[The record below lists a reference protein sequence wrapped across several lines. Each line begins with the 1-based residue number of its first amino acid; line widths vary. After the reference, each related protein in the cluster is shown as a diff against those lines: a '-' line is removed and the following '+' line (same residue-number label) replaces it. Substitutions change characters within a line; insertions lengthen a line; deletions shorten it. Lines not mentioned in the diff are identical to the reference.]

1 MSISESTIEAEL
13 NKIEDLPLK
22 IVDELKASLKGVKIS
37 KKQLDEIVDKTHE
50 AYSHAKVENCEAVGM
65 VAAQSIGE
73 PGTQMTMRTFHY
85 AGVAEIDVT
94 LGLPRLIEIVDA
106 RREPS
111 TPMMTI
117 HLTPDISGNRDI
129 VRKLAWELEETTVV
143 DIGSI
148 ATNLNDMTIIIDIN
162 EKQLMQRSMTL
173 EEIMDKISEVTGLKV
188 DAKEN
193 RLTVHPE
200 GQSYRDLLQMV
211 ETIRTILLKGIKGI
225 TRVVIRKEES
235 EYVVYT
241 QGSALKK
248 VIHFEGIDA
257 GRTKTNNIN
266 EISEVLGIEAA
277 RNAIINEALD
287 TLSEQGLTVD
297 IRHIMLVAD
306 MMSLDGEVKQI
317 GRHGISGEKASVLS
331 RAAFEV
337 TVNHLLD
344 AAVAGE
350 VDELIGV
357 TENVIVGQPIQLGT
371 GDVEL
376 VTTSSSLKKTKSKA

>member
-1 MSISESTIEAEL
+1 MSLSEATIDTELSKAEL
-13 NKIEDLPLK
+13 PIKVTED
-22 IVDELKASLKGVKIS
+22 LKASLKGLKIT
-37 KKQLDEIVDKTHE
+37 KKQLEEIIEKTKE
-50 AYSHAKVENCEAVGM
+50 AYRNAKVENCEAVGM

-117 HLTPDISGNRDI
+117 HLMPEISGNRDQ
-129 VRKLAWELEETTVV
+129 VKKLGWELEETTISDVGNV
-143 DIGSI
+143 
-148 ATNLNDMTIIIDIN
+148 ATNLADMSIIVNIN
-162 EKQLMQRSMTL
+162 EKQMLQRNITM
-173 EEIMDKISEVTGLKV
+173 EEIEEKIAEETDNKV
-188 DAKEN
+188 ARNEN
-193 RLTVHPE
+193 KLIIQPE
-200 GQSYRDLLQMV
+200 SPSYRDLLQLMEQV
-211 ETIRTILLKGIKGI
+211 KSILLKGIKGI
-225 TRVVIRKEES
+225 TRVVIRKEDS
-235 EYVVYT
+235 EYVIYT
-241 QGSALKK
+241 QGSVLKK
-248 VIHFEGIDA
+248 VIQLEGVDPS
-257 GRTKTNNIN
+257 RTTTNNIN
-266 EISEVLGIEAA
+266 EIAEVLGIEAA
-277 RNAIINEALD
+277 RTAIMNEALN

-306 MMSLDGEVKQI
+306 MMTIDGEVKQI

-350 VDELIGV
+350 IDELTGV

-376 VTTSSSLKKTKSKA
+376 IVTHSHKKRG

>member
-1 MSISESTIEAEL
+1 VSISESTIESEL
-13 NKIEDLPLK
+13 NKLEDLPVK
-22 IVDELKASLKGVKIS
+22 IVQELKASLKGAKIS
-37 KKQLDEIVDKTHE
+37 KKQLEEIIGMTRE
-50 AYSHAKVENCEAVGM
+50 AYEHARVENCEAVGM

-117 HLTPDISGNRDI
+117 HLVPEISGNREQ
-129 VRKLAWELEETTVV
+129 VRKLAWDLEETTVS
-143 DIGSI
+143 DIGNI
-148 ATNLNDMTIIIDIN
+148 ATNLDEMTIIIDIN
-162 EKQLMQRSMTL
+162 EKQLLQRSMAM
-173 EEIMDKISEVTGLKV
+173 EEVADKISDVTSLKTDV
-188 DAKEN
+188 SDN

-225 TRVVIRKEES
+225 SRVVIRKEEN

-248 VIHFEGIDA
+248 VIHFEGVDA
-257 GRTKTNNIN
+257 SRTKTNNIN
-266 EISEVLGIEAA
+266 EIAEVLGIEAA

-287 TLSEQGLTVD
+287 TLAEQELT
-297 IRHIMLVAD
+297 
-306 MMSLDGEVKQI
+306 
-317 GRHGISGEKASVLS
+317 
-331 RAAFEV
+331 
-337 TVNHLLD
+337 
-344 AAVAGE
+344 
-350 VDELIGV
+350 GV

-376 VTTSSSLKKTKSKA
+376 ITVSSFKKQKTKA

>member
-1 MSISESTIEAEL
+1 VSLSEASIYAEL
-13 NKIEDLPLK
+13 DRLDIPHKMID
-22 IVDELKASLKGVKIS
+22 DLKASLKGVKIT
-37 KKQLDEIVDKTHE
+37 KKQLDQIIERTME
-50 AYSHAKVENCEAVGM
+50 AYGRARVENCEAVGM

-117 HLTPDISGNRDI
+117 HLTPDISGNRDA
-129 VRKLAWELEETTVV
+129 VKKLGWDLEETNVA
-143 DIGSI
+143 DIGMIS
-148 ATNLNDMTIIIDIN
+148 TNLADMTITIDLN
-162 EKQLMQRSMTL
+162 EKQLIQRNMTVQEVADRIS
-173 EEIMDKISEVTGLKV
+173 EEIGYEVTADV
-188 DAKEN
+188 S
-193 RLTVHPE
+193 RLTIHPE
-200 GQSYRDLLQMV
+200 EPSYRDLLQLV
-211 ETIRTILLKGIKGI
+211 EKVRTISIKGIKGI
-225 TRVVIRKEES
+225 TRVVIRKEDS
-235 EYVVYT
+235 EYVIYT
-241 QGSALKK
+241 QGSVLKK
-248 VIHFEGIDA
+248 VIQFDGVDPA
-257 GRTKTNNIN
+257 RTKTNNIN
-266 EISEVLGIEAA
+266 EIAEVLGIEAA

-306 MMSLDGEVKQI
+306 MMTIDGEVKQI

-350 VDELIGV
+350 VDELTGV

-376 VTTSSSLKKTKSKA
+376 LAVSTNRKK

>member
-1 MSISESTIEAEL
+1 MSSLSENTIMSEIDKL
-13 NKIEDLPLK
+13 DIPVKIREDLK
-22 IVDELKASLKGVKIS
+22 GCVKGVKLTR
-37 KKQLDEIVDKTHE
+37 KQLDEVVEKTKH
-50 AYSHAKVENCEAVGM
+50 AYEMAKVENCEAVGM

-85 AGVAEIDVT
+85 AGVAEINVT

-117 HLTPDISGNRDI
+117 HLMKEISANRDA
-129 VRKLAWELEETTVV
+129 VKRLAWELEETTVSDV
-143 DIGSI
+143 SSI
-148 ATNLNDMTIIIDIN
+148 STNLAEMSIIVDVN
-162 EKQLMQRSMTL
+162 EKQVMQRGMTMQD
-173 EEIMDKISEVTGLKV
+173 IGDKIGDESGNAVKIEG
-188 DAKEN
+188 N
-193 RLTVHPE
+193 RISLSPE
-200 GQSYRDLLQMV
+200 SPSYRDLLQLV
-211 ETIRTILLKGIKGI
+211 EKVKSILLRGVKGIN
-225 TRVVIRKEES
+225 RVVIRKEDT
-235 EYVVYT
+235 EYVLYT
-241 QGSALKK
+241 QGSVLKK
-248 VIHFEGIDA
+248 VIQFDGVDPA
-257 GRTKTNNIN
+257 RTKTNNIN
-266 EISEVLGIEAA
+266 EIAEVLGIEAA

-306 MMSLDGEVKQI
+306 MMSIDGEVKQI

-350 VDELIGV
+350 VDELTGV

-371 GDVEL
+371 GDIEL
-376 VTTSSSLKKTKSKA
+376 VAISSSKKK